1 MKNKAANVNPVILG
15 DVAADRIMPSSHKVQ
30 AFAGSVG
37 AGFSGGLSTTPHAAP
52 ALEKAPVPANNEL
65 ATEPE
70 NERNYLPET
79 WLWQLNPLSATGE
92 LNEPVTLP
100 DTITEWVGDAVCV
113 HPSEGVGLASSS
125 IVTFTPFFVDLTLP
139 STATRGEILPIKIS
153 VFNYFDDDIPV
164 KVTLE
169 PSQNFQFVESETGV
183 REICVPSRD
192 KMVEVVKVN
201 MTELG
206 NVNLTIEATAQPLTS
221 GSCGTKPP
229 PEKLDRLVRSI
240 PVEPEGYLREKTW
253 SEYVCTEDIESAEGP
268 ITTWDIEAP
277 ESIVVGSD
285 RAWITAIG
293 DLMGPTVENIGNL
306 VRLPSGCGEQ
316 NLVNFAPNIYI
327 LQYLDASNQ
336 TTPAIRAKITK
347 FLNQGYQRQLL
358 FRHRDGSFSSFGDK
372 DKEGSTWLTAFVVKS
387 FAQARNYTL
396 IDGKSLEESTNW
408 LKRLQNTSGCF
419 ESKGRVI
426 NKMLQGGIGTGGG
439 SQGLLTAYV
448 LAAILEQGNVNEEN
462 KTAALKCV
470 ETDTSDHPYSLA
482 LKSYTLAL
490 AKSPNAKTVI
500 DQLLGVAQSNASM
513 LRWNL
518 PDRKGQNTALHVET
532 AAYALLGMVTFDYNS
547 YKAEARKIVRWI
559 SSQRN
564 GQGGFISTQDTVV
577 ALQALA
583 AFEKAQPRQTL
594 NMDIKVSS
602 TELNHSFKVT
612 DDNKFLQQLVDIPK
626 VAANVEVSITGQGCG
641 LVQGVLRYNVLSEST
656 TEVLTLEVAAKEAN
670 GKDCKTQNITACAS
684 YTLQDGASN
693 MAIIEFKLVTGYI
706 PIKQDLKDIV
716 GDRKGTFKKYEVN
729 GPKVIFYLEELTSE
743 KTCASIRIHREVEI
757 ESAKPGSVT
766 VYDYYQ
772 PEYTVTQKY
781 ELIPCPATP

>member
-1 MKNKAANVNPVILG
+1 MLQTKQRQP
-15 DVAADRIMPSSHKVQ
+15 
-30 AFAGSVG
+30 F
-37 AGFSGGLSTTPHAAP
+37 
-52 ALEKAPVPANNEL
+52 VPKL
-65 ATEPE
+65 
-70 NERNYLPET
+70 
-79 WLWQLNPLSATGE
+79 LNSL
-92 LNEPVTLP
+92 
-100 DTITEWVGDAVCV
+100 
-113 HPSEGVGLASSS
+113 
-125 IVTFTPFFVDLTLP
+125 
-139 STATRGEILPIKIS
+139 IK
-153 VFNYFDDDIPV
+153 
-164 KVTLE
+164 
-169 PSQNFQFVESETGV
+169 
-183 REICVPSRD
+183 
-192 KMVEVVKVN
+192 
-201 MTELG
+201 
-206 NVNLTIEATAQPLTS
+206 
-221 GSCGTKPP
+221 
-229 PEKLDRLVRSI
+229 
-240 PVEPEGYLREKTW
+240 
-253 SEYVCTEDIESAEGP
+253 
-268 ITTWDIEAP
+268 
-277 ESIVVGSD
+277 
-285 RAWITAIG
+285 
-293 DLMGPTVENIGNL
+293 
-306 VRLPSGCGEQ
+306 
-316 NLVNFAPNIYI
+316 
-327 LQYLDASNQ
+327 
-336 TTPAIRAKITK
+336 
-347 FLNQGYQRQLL
+347 RQLL

-448 LAAILEQGNVNEEN
+448 LAALLEQGNVNEEN

-626 VAANVEVSITGQGCG
+626 VPASVEVSITGQGCG

-693 MAIIEFKLVTGYI
+693 MAIMEFKL
-706 PIKQDLKDIV
+706 
-716 GDRKGTFKKYEVN
+716 
-729 GPKVIFYLEELTSE
+729 
-743 KTCASIRIHREVEI
+743 
-757 ESAKPGSVT
+757 
-766 VYDYYQ
+766 
-772 PEYTVTQKY
+772 KY